1 MESLWERLQSREDTT
16 GSHEFFNP
24 WMNDPIP
31 SSALAKD
38 RLISLASVK
47 SALSREK
54 RNCDVDVGSVRD
66 EKAAGGSRTRPGFSG
81 VEGTLAALDTSGRS
95 VTGGM
100 MGVEGMVRRG
110 VSSSSPSKQQ
120 QQKYFF
126 FFAGTSSFSSFTGS
140 GAAIRGEFCSGATV
154 SSFASSFFSG

>member
-1 MESLWERLQSREDTT
+1 M
-16 GSHEFFNP
+16 
-24 WMNDPIP
+24 
-31 SSALAKD
+31 
-38 RLISLASVK
+38 
-47 SALSREK
+47 
-54 RNCDVDVGSVRD
+54 DVGSVLD

-81 VEGTLAALDTSGRS
+81 VEGTLAALDTSGRI

-126 FFAGTSSFSSFTGS
+126 FFAGTSSFSSFTSS

>member
-100 MGVEGMVRRG
+100 MGVDLIVRSI
-110 VSSSSPSKQQ
+110 V
-120 QQKYFF
+120 
-126 FFAGTSSFSSFTGS
+126 
-140 GAAIRGEFCSGATV
+140 
-154 SSFASSFFSG
+154 